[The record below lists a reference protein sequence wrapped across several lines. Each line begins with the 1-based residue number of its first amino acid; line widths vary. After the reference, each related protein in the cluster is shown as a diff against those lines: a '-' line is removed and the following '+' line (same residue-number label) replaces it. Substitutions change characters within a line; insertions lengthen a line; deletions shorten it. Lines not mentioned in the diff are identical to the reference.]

1 MADAATIAVLLSA
14 KDEASAKLKQVGDN
28 MGRLGKTFADHSQK
42 MGMAMVG
49 VGAGIQV
56 LAKQQQELTESARK
70 LAYQTG
76 FTEKEIRGFAT
87 SLSNAT
93 FPLDSAINLMMLASQ
108 QGLDSEKAL
117 KDYAKF
123 WDTIGDATGGSADQM
138 AKLGAALAAVGISA
152 GDEAKL
158 LNAFGLITRETTS
171 SVNDFLTVVSIL
183 AEDMGLMGMS
193 VDDAAVMLTAMEKEL
208 GIVGRAARTTFRE
221 AMTQS
226 EDGLDGVR
234 DSLGLTE
241 DQLEKYRVKLLESGN
256 VMGDQAAIYAS
267 TMTMMDDLKS
277 TMEDL
282 TFAHGGHIEKA
293 AQLAPLLIAAG
304 TATAGLTTAFR
315 LLEPVIFR
323 MRLAFI
329 SLNLSM
335 GVIAVGVIAIGA
347 AITAGFL
354 IWKNW
359 DKVVEKSKEI
369 LKVTWEKIKEFTE
382 VGVNFVIRLMN
393 DLTWIFRKQFATI
406 GDLVARL
413 LELGSHLPFV
423 GDSFK
428 KGADAVRGFSD
439 KLEEGI
445 PQIDITSEKQ
455 AELQVV
461 LDDTS
466 TAFEETGAVVAEESD
481 KMASTVERDVNRVS
495 DAYTESLKDR
505 ITYADQILEIQ
516 ASQYKVEMQAQ
527 ADKIQATKDAFWAD
541 NAEREKMAAQHA
553 DNMIAEQQ
561 RIADEQERA
570 HQRQQDSWTNFE
582 RSLDPTMETIKEAG
596 LDFRGVLEKM
606 AEATD
611 LNLETIAAG
620 VKGQEVVWGDTW
632 GLINSTLF
640 KNIDEMNLGIKKL
653 EGEAD
658 RVQEKFQNQFSIQGI
673 GQNPSDPDPQR
684 KARADQI
691 AQNRAREIHMLAAE
705 SYNLQNTPWGHPKMT
720 GDWQSRKTEMED
732 RVRMLQDNVN
742 RMTREIQSLGFS
754 GAFAN
759 GGIVG
764 RGGLALVGER
774 GPELVSLPGGSMVH
788 PNGTG
793 PGGTNNFHFHGA
805 VYGVEDLKETVVQA
819 VRDHAIS
826 GGFSGVF
833 GGA

>member
-49 VGAGIQV
+49 VGAGIEV
-56 LAKQQQELTESARK
+56 LAKKQQELTESARK

-93 FPLDSAINLMMLASQ
+93 FPLDSAIELMMLASQ

-117 KDYAKF
+117 KDYANF
-123 WDTIGDATGGSADQM
+123 WDTVGDATGGSAEQM

-171 SVNDFLTVVSIL
+171 SVSDFLKAVSIL
-183 AEDMGLMGMS
+183 APEMAAMGMS
-193 VDDAAVMLTAMEKEL
+193 VDDAAVMLTALEKEI
-208 GIVGRAARTTFRE
+208 GIVGRAARTEFRE
-221 AMTQS
+221 ALEQS
-226 EDGLDGVR
+226 ETGLDGVAEK
-234 DSLGLTE
+234 LNLTE
-241 DQLEKYRVKLLESGN
+241 DQLEKYRQKLLESGDVIGN
-256 VMGDQAAIYAS
+256 QAAIYAS
-267 TMTMMDDLKS
+267 TMTAMDDLKS

-282 TFAHGGHIEKA
+282 TFTHGGHIEKA

-335 GVIAVGVIAIGA
+335 GVIAIGVIAIGA

-359 DKVVEKSKEI
+359 DKVVVKSKEV
-369 LKVTWEKIKEFTE
+369 LRYTWDKIKEFTE
-382 VGVNFVIRLMN
+382 VGVNFVTRFLN
-393 DLTWIFRKQFATI
+393 DLTWVFRKQFEIIAE
-406 GDLVARL
+406 LVVRL
-413 LELGSHLPFV
+413 LELGSHLPLV

-481 KMASTVERDVNRVS
+481 KMATTVERDVNRVS
-495 DAYTESLKDR
+495 DAYTESVKDR
-505 ITYADQILEIQ
+505 KSYADQILEIQ

-527 ADKIQATKDAFWAD
+527 ADKIQKAKDAFWAD

-570 HQRQQDSWTNFE
+570 HQRQQDSWTTFE
-582 RSLDPTMETIKEAG
+582 RSLDPTMQAIEEAG

-606 AEATD
+606 SEATD
-611 LNLETIAAG
+611 LNLETIAFA
-620 VKGQEVVWGDTW
+620 VKHHEVVWGDTW

-658 RVQEKFQNQFSIQGI
+658 RIQEKFQNQFSIQGM
-673 GQNPSDPDPQR
+673 GQNPDKPDAAR
-684 KARADQI
+684 KETAENIAR
-691 AQNRAREIHMLAAE
+691 NRAREIHMLAGA
-705 SYNLQNTPWGHPKMT
+705 SYTLRETPWGHPKMT
-720 GDWQSRKTEMED
+720 GDWQARKREQEELVA
-732 RVRMLQDNVN
+732 RLQANVN
-742 RMTREIQSLGFS
+742 RMTRDIQDLGFS

-759 GGIVG
+759 GGVVG

-774 GPELVSLPGGSMVH
+774 GPELVSLPGGSVVH
-788 PNGTG
+788 PSGSG

-805 VYGVEDLKETVVQA
+805 VYGIEDLKETVVQA

-826 GGFSGVF
+826 GGFTGVF